1 MVSRPVPSDDVCDVF
16 YAQTARIGKAFRDR
30 DCVPYW
36 LSLERDRDDWVVFV
50 VVAEESIPLAGEIL
64 DTMDGNE
71 LSIRTFIGEFGP
83 VKLEFVPID
92 TTHEPR
98 PTPGRSIGPDST
110 IAGLSVKGTCSFGGY
125 VYGTKTKRIWGL
137 TCGHIVFPKPGSP
150 SLEHPIAINQPS
162 DEDYDFAMDVYL
174 NAANDPSYHEPGQ
187 RHFQQKIDS
196 LKAIERRLGTII
208 HASWKKVPVAFG
220 SPEIEDFAM
229 IEIRDTRV
237 GTNNIRVT
245 GDTPFFPLVT
255 GAGECKIG
263 TSVAKVGRSTG
274 FTTGHIAK
282 TKAAIYHENYGEEVM
297 AGQIHDMIVDKGDC
311 GSFVFDKTGKVVGM
325 LVGAVQGTEE
335 AMEGNRSVFMA
346 GIFID
351 IADVLR
357 WCSRVTGEEVR
368 IVHGP
373 TDL

>member
-36 LSLERDRDDWVVFV
+36 LSLERENDDWVVFV

-64 DTMDGNE
+64 DAMDGNT
-71 LSIRTFIGEFGP
+71 LSIRTLIGEFGP
-83 VKLEFVPID
+83 IKLEFVPID
-92 TTHEPR
+92 TTHELQ

-110 IAGLSVKGTCSFGGY
+110 IDGLSVKGTCTLGGY
-125 VYGTKTKRIWGL
+125 VYGTTTKRVWGL
-137 TCGHIVFPKPGSP
+137 TCGHIVFPKPGSA
-150 SLEHPIAINQPS
+150 SLEHPIAVNQPS
-162 DEDYDFAMDVYL
+162 DEDYDFTMDVYIH
-174 NAANDPSYHEPGQ
+174 AANDQSNHEPGR
-187 RHFQQKIDS
+187 RHFQQKLDT

-208 HASWKKVPVAFG
+208 HASWKTVPVAFG

-237 GTNNIRVT
+237 GMNNIRVT
-245 GDTPFFPLVT
+245 GDTPFFPRVT

-263 TSVAKVGRSTG
+263 DSVAKVGRSTG

-282 TKAAIYHENYGEEVM
+282 TKAVVYHEDYGEEIMV
-297 AGQIHDMIVDKGDC
+297 GPIQDMIVDKEDS
-311 GSFVFDKTGKVVGM
+311 GSFVFHKTGKVVGM
-325 LVGAVQGTEE
+325 LVGAVQGTEVV
-335 AMEGNRSVFMA
+335 MEGNRSVFMS

-357 WCSRVTGEEVR
+357 WCYRVTGEEVK
-368 IVHGP
+368 IVHAV
-373 TDL
+373 TEL